1 MRSLYTLPHDA
12 ERDTYL
18 VLNDFRDESVAP
30 GQTNHKAPAATTA
43 RGFRS
48 VASTL
53 LNDEASATGK
63 QKAAVRLR
71 LAFA

>member
-18 VLNDFRDESVAP
+18 VLNDFGASRLRL
-30 GQTNHKAPAATTA
+30 AT
-43 RGFRS
+43 
-48 VASTL
+48 
-53 LNDEASATGK
+53 SATGK